1 MQQILVFFILFA
13 IKKQYKDVQNNLD
26 VVTRKTRDNLVGVRV
41 IRAFTKES
49 EEKES
54 FNSTVSSLSF
64 KQKKAGLISSL
75 LNPLTYVI
83 INIGIIFVIYIAGKE
98 VESQNLLQGDV
109 LALYNYMSQILVEL
123 IKFANLVYESIPK
136 GPVAANFDIQ
146 SVYFDEQ
153 DEVWVVLFC
162 EAIPE
167 AGPVS
172 TGLCYSIALQ
182 KKDGKVLGINYG

>member
-1 MQQILVFFILFA
+1 MKRLVVLIVCMMLLFLGCHQA
-13 IKKQYKDVQNNLD
+13 PDSGTDIVLYSGKYPLRFWETERIEDSQYCVIPDLD
-26 VVTRKTRDNLVGVRV
+26 T
-41 IRAFTKES
+41 A
-49 EEKES
+49 
-54 FNSTVSSLSF
+54 
-64 KQKKAGLISSL
+64 
-75 LNPLTYVI
+75 
-83 INIGIIFVIYIAGKE
+83 
-98 VESQNLLQGDV
+98 
-109 LALYNYMSQILVEL
+109 